1 MNRLLLVEDDL
12 AFGDLLMGKFLQLG
26 WQIVRGTTVDS
37 VAEVLVK
44 NEPFSHCLLD
54 LNLNSK
60 NGMTVLPEILVH
72 SPSCKVVVLTG
83 YASVH
88 SGIEAIKL
96 GAVYLLQKPSRL
108 QDILDAFDHVANP
121 EPMDDAVTHPSR
133 IAKIEDE
140 LIQRTLSDN
149 QFNVSKTAAQLGLHR
164 RTLQRK
170 MKKRLGL

>member
-1 MNRLLLVEDDL
+1 MKRLLIIEDDMS
-12 AFGDLLMGKFLQLG
+12 FGDLLMSKFVQLG
-26 WQIVRGTTVDS
+26 W
-37 VAEVLVK
+37 EVSRVTAIDALSETLVK
-44 NEPFSHCLLD
+44 NTPFSHCLLD

-108 QDILDAFDHVANP
+108 QDILDAFEHVPNP
-121 EPMDDAVTHPSR
+121 TPIQEAAPSQAR
-133 IAKIEDE
+133 MAKIEDE